1 MSLNLF
7 IFFVFIF
14 GSVTIISAIV
24 DGHTGLGTT
33 ELTAPVSLTAT
44 TITVDTTEAFPEHS
58 TLVIGSEI
66 MCYTGKTSTTFT
78 GITRGEDC
86 RKNNSVSAHSS
97 GRQVMNEAPGL
108 INSLVG
114 FDITSAFSDGG
125 FIGLAKGIYTS
136 AKNMNSFLSS
146 VARMVMWD
154 YSFLTGGFVY
164 IKYLVL
170 YPLSAGMVL
179 SFVRLALGR

>member
-14 GSVTIISAIV
+14 GSVTIISSII
-24 DGHTGLGTT
+24 DGQTGLGTT
-33 ELTAPVSLTAT
+33 SLTSDVYETST
-44 TITVDTTEAFPEHS
+44 TVGVKTTEAFQS
-58 TLVIGSEI
+58 QGTFMIGSEI
-66 MCYTGKTSTTFT
+66 MCYTGKTATTFT

-86 RKNNSVSAHSS
+86 RRNNVVGEHAS
-97 GRQVMNEAPGL
+97 GRQVMNEAPGV
-108 INSLVG
+108 INTLVG

-125 FIGLAKGIYTS
+125 IIGLAKGIYTS
-136 AKNMNSFLSS
+136 AKNLPAFLSA

-154 YSFLTGGFVY
+154 YSFLDGGFVY
-164 IKYLVL
+164 IKYLIL